1 MRGLTKTADRFIKN
15 AEIKNVSIQT
25 NFLMLAI
32 NGMLAGFFIGL
43 TGFTFQKVMIFTHSL
58 MLAAAVL
65 PLGFILCD
73 TFKSDLFSTHF
84 LYSLASYT
92 KQQSWQKFA
101 LSALCVTLF
110 NIFGII
116 IFILMMW
123 GGGEIDDISSI
134 ALSEITM
141 KTNAGYFATFLKGII
156 GCAASCMGV
165 FTAKRTDSAFEKV
178 MAIWISMFTLGVCGF
193 EHATLD
199 LYHFLVCTDT
209 ALMKAYFPNLVLTYL
224 GNLIGGL
231 IFSGIVAGMYNL
243 KNDAKL

>member
-1 MRGLTKTADRFIKN
+1 MRGLTKAANLFIKE
-15 AEIKNVSIQT
+15 AQIKNVAIQN

-43 TGFTFQKVMIFTHSL
+43 TGFMFQKTLLFTGSIMI
-58 MLAAAVL
+58 AAAVL

-84 LYSLASYT
+84 LYSLASYQKDLT
-92 KQQSWQKFA
+92 WKQFA

-110 NIFGII
+110 NIFGIT

-123 GGGEIDDISSI
+123 GAGQISSIGAI

-141 KTNAGYFATFLKGII
+141 KTDASYFGTFIKGII
-156 GCAASCMGV
+156 GCIASCMGV

-178 MAIWISMFTLGVCGF
+178 MSIWISMFTLGVCGF

-199 LYHFLVCTDT
+199 LYHFLVCQDT
-209 ALMKAYFPNLVLTYL
+209 AIMKAYFPNLVLTYL

-231 IFSGIVAGMYNL
+231 IFAGIVTGMYSL
-243 KNDAKL
+243 KNNKKN

>member
-1 MRGLTKTADRFIKN
+1 
-15 AEIKNVSIQT
+15 
-25 NFLMLAI
+25 
-32 NGMLAGFFIGL
+32 MLAGFFIGL
-43 TGFTFQKVMIFTHSL
+43 TGFMFQKTFLFTHSM
-58 MLAAAVL
+58 MLAAAML

-84 LYSLASYT
+84 LYSLASYNKT
-92 KQQSWQKFA
+92 QSWKMFS

-116 IFILMMW
+116 IFILMMS
-123 GGGEIDDISSI
+123 GAGQIPSIASI

-141 KTNAGYFATFLKGII
+141 KADAGYFATFIKGII
-156 GCAASCMGV
+156 GCVASCMGV

-209 ALMKAYFPNLVLTYL
+209 TMMAAYFPNLVLTYL

-231 IFSGIVAGMYNL
+231 IFSGVVILMYRL
-243 KNDAKL
+243 KHADSKE